1 MFNLVGKFTSLPQ
14 KKRKNMNE
22 EQKKRIE
29 EMADNYMRGRAM
41 ALSFKPLTLEDI
53 KEAFLCGAEDMVHL
67 IDEEDD

>member
-1 MFNLVGKFTSLPQ
+1 
-14 KKRKNMNE
+14 MNE
-22 EQKKRIE
+22 EQKERIE